1 MYHPSLSQALTA
13 AMSRLRID
21 LEQWAPAMAGPLLAW
36 IEALAG
42 TARPEAYFKH
52 PVAFP
57 SLLLPWWLDE
67 SIRPEPDLAFQTDLV
82 YSTINGYY
90 FIRLIDNL
98 MDRQAT
104 VELDLLPAAGF
115 FHTQFQLVY
124 HAYFE
129 YDHPFWHDFRR
140 YWFESAEAAMRD
152 AQLVEL
158 DEAQFRQ
165 VAARKV
171 CAGKIPLAAVCCR
184 AERLDLIEP
193 WFHFFDRLGAWH
205 QLFNDLFDWHT
216 DLAGRHQTYFLS
228 EANRRKQAGEPVAA
242 WVIRE
247 GFEWGV
253 ETLQTWLAELKDL
266 AASLDN
272 PNLVAY
278 LNRREAMLLKQNAD
292 VAEGLRHLNKILRF
306 L

>member
-1 MYHPSLSQALTA
+1 MYHPSLSHALTT

-21 LEQWAPAMAGPLLAW
+21 LEQMAPAMAGPVLTW

-67 SIRPEPDLAFQTDLV
+67 TIRPEPDLAFHTNLV

-104 VELDLLPAAGF
+104 VELDLLPATGF

-124 HAYFE
+124 QHYFE
-129 YDHPFWHDFRR
+129 YDHPFWNDFRR
-140 YWFESAEAAMRD
+140 YWFESAEATMQD
-152 AQLVEL
+152 AQLADL
-158 DEAQFRQ
+158 DEVRFRQ

-184 AERLDLIEP
+184 AERLDLLEP

-216 DLAGRHQTYFLS
+216 DLERQHQTYFLS
-228 EANRRKQAGEPVAA
+228 EANRCKRAEELIAA

-247 GFEWGV
+247 GFEWGAD
-253 ETLQTWLAELKDL
+253 TLQIWLAELKEL
-266 AASLDN
+266 ASLLNN

-278 LNRREAMLLKQNAD
+278 LNRRGDMLLKQKVD
-292 VAEGLRHLNKILRF
+292 VAEGLRHLNRILQR